1 MNKQQ
6 YDSNNCK
13 FGTKYKKKEM
23 KIKENPSIFGSVEKA
38 IFMRETIWPS
48 VSHRDKR
55 RRRVHAPMQQ
65 TVAVRQITS
74 ATTTPNGYNHPRPSS
89 MLQHHSK

>member
-48 VSHRDKR
+48 VSH
-55 RRRVHAPMQQ
+55 
-65 TVAVRQITS
+65 
-74 ATTTPNGYNHPRPSS
+74 
-89 MLQHHSK
+89 